1 MERAE
6 DLVLSVSENRLWPVA
21 APEDYQNIAVS
32 QVSDYV
38 NIRQEPSVSGQI
50 VGKIYNN
57 CAATIL
63 RTVEGEGGN
72 WYQIQ
77 SGNVSGYIKAQYFIT
92 GAQAEE
98 DQAAAELE
106 AWYTEK
112 MQEYG
117 VATKEEVDKI
127 TEENSKNLLKKWKSG
142 DFFK

>member
-1 MERAE
+1 MVGAT
-6 DLVLSVSENRLWPVA
+6 DKRL
-21 APEDYQNIAVS
+21 
-32 QVSDYV
+32 
-38 NIRQEPSVSGQI
+38 
-50 VGKIYNN
+50 
-57 CAATIL
+57 L
-63 RTVEGEGGN
+63 RT
-72 WYQIQ
+72 ITRTL
-77 SGNVSGYIKAQYFIT
+77 GYETDAELAEAWAAKDAAEEAARRI
-92 GAQAEE
+92 EE